1 MDRIATV
8 RVNGPMRSFLV
19 PAPVG
24 RRSAQLV
31 VGLVLYTLSM
41 ALLVHADL
49 GNMPWDVLSQG
60 IARRTGA
67 SFGTVTLAIS
77 VLVLVCWIPLRQ
89 RPGVGTVANVLVIGF
104 LVDPLL
110 DLLDLLPDLP
120 WAARAAMAGLGIVM
134 NAVAT
139 GLYVG
144 TLLGPG
150 PRDGLMTGLV
160 RRTGRPVAVVRTA
173 IEVVVVSVG
182 WALGGRLGVATVVYA
197 VAVGPLVHLVLHR
210 LTIESLPAQVCQ
222 LPRVV
227 SAPVAAPTA
236 QARVVR

>member
-144 TLLGPG
+144 AQLGPG

-160 RRTGRPVAVVRTA
+160 RRTGRPVAVVRTT
-173 IEVVVVSVG
+173 IEVLVVSVG
-182 WALGGRLGVATVVYA
+182 WALGGRLGIATVVYA
-197 VAVGPLVHLVLHR
+197 VCVGPLVHLVLPR
-210 LTIESLPAQVCQ
+210 LTIAVPDAAPARASG
-222 LPRVV
+222 PV
-227 SAPVAAPTA
+227 SAGASSSPSPAG
-236 QARVVR
+236 R

>member
-1 MDRIATV
+1 
-8 RVNGPMRSFLV
+8 MRTFLV

-144 TLLGPG
+144 AQLGPG

-160 RRTGRPVAVVRTA
+160 RRTGRPVAVVRTT
-173 IEVVVVSVG
+173 IEVLVVSVG
-182 WALGGRLGVATVVYA
+182 WALGGRLGIATVVYA
-197 VAVGPLVHLVLHR
+197 VCVGPLVHLVLPR
-210 LTIESLPAQVCQ
+210 LTIAVPDAAPA
-222 LPRVV
+222 RASGRV
-227 SAPVAAPTA
+227 SAGASSSPSPAG
-236 QARVVR
+236 R